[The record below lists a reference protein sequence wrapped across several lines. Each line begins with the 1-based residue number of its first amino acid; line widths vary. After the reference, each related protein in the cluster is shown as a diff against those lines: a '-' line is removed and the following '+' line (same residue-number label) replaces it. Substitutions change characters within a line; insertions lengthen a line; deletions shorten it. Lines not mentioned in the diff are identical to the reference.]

1 LDVGEIQ
8 TEGEG
13 KSKKAAEQ
21 NAAQKCLKRLK
32 SNG

>member
-1 LDVGEIQ
+1 LNAGEIQ

-21 NAAQKCLKRLK
+21 NAAKKCLKLFK